1 MIGGKVAIV
10 PLLIVPL
17 VIVVAAGVQP
27 LIKKYSTEVTGYQKG
42 KMSTLLELLNNLE
55 TVRTVAGGGFLK
67 KRWKETIE
75 GTSKTLI
82 KARTFNNIATTFS
95 QSSLQ
100 ISSTG
105 IVVVGVILVSNQS
118 ITTGALIAC
127 VILSGRV
134 LSPLVQIG
142 SLLTRLNST
151 LISYKNINELMKDVS
166 RDELVIDQKAIV
178 LKNGNIQINDL
189 QYSIEETKIL
199 KNINF
204 NLSSGEK
211 LGIVGSVGSGKSS
224 ILKNIIG
231 YILPNPGT
239 LFLSDYDITNI
250 PSKALREH
258 IGYCSQSIQLFQEVY
273 MIILHLVWIMFLK
286 KKLLKLQH

>member
-118 ITTGALIAC
+118 L
-127 VILSGRV
+127 
-134 LSPLVQIG
+134 PLV
-142 SLLTRLNST
+142 LLL
-151 LISYKNINELMKDVS
+151 
-166 RDELVIDQKAIV
+166 LVLFCPV
-178 LKNGNIQINDL
+178 EFYHL
-189 QYSIEETKIL
+189 
-199 KNINF
+199 
-204 NLSSGEK
+204 LSK
-211 LGIVGSVGSGKSS
+211 L
-224 ILKNIIG
+224 
-231 YILPNPGT
+231 
-239 LFLSDYDITNI
+239 
-250 PSKALREH
+250 AL
-258 IGYCSQSIQLFQEVY
+258 Y
-273 MIILHLVWIMFLK
+273 
-286 KKLLKLQH
+286 